1 MSIEW
6 LPLVIQTLLSKSV
19 EMTWNLTVMGAALRV
34 TRMAIRVSLGLG
46 TSLGRY
52 NIVNNKNIGSR
63 GLDLVV
69 Y

>member
-1 MSIEW
+1 M
-6 LPLVIQTLLSKSV
+6 PLVIQTLLSKSV
-19 EMTWNLTVMGAALRV
+19 EMTWNLTVMGAALKV
-34 TRMAIRVSLGLG
+34 IRMAIRVSLGLK

-63 GLDLVV
+63 GLNLVV